1 MAVAI
6 MQPYFFPYLG
16 YFQLVQAV
24 EHFVL
29 YDDVMFIKKG
39 WITRNRI
46 ANQNRF
52 FWIRVPVQKLSQNK
66 TIRETLVVW
75 DAGFSSKLIVQLH
88 ASYKKAPHFNQVIS
102 MIEDL
107 IYSKPKNLAE
117 LAGGSVIATLKYLGV
132 EKNIVYSSDL
142 IDSKVAGRNERI
154 ISITK
159 HFEDSTYINPIK
171 GKQLYDKN
179 LFDEN
184 QIDLRYLVPR
194 LEEYPHFSQ
203 NQFIPGLSI
212 IDVLM
217 WNNIATV
224 REMLTHY
231 TLE

>member
-16 YFQLVQAV
+16 YFQLVQSV
-24 EHFVL
+24 DHFVL
-29 YDDVMFIKKG
+29 FDDVMFIKKG
-39 WITRNRI
+39 WINRNRI
-46 ANQNRF
+46 ANRNRI
-52 FWIRVPVQKLSQNK
+52 FWIRVPIQKLSQNK
-66 TIRETLVVW
+66 TIRETLVAW

-88 ASYKKAPHFNQVIS
+88 SSYKKAPYYNQVIS

-107 IYSKPKNLAE
+107 IYSKPANLAE
-117 LAGGSVIATLKYLGV
+117 LAGESVIATLKYLGV

-142 IDSKVAGRNERI
+142 IDSNVSGRNERI

-159 HFEDSTYINPIK
+159 TFEDSTYINPIK

-179 LFDEN
+179 LFEEN
-184 QIDLRYLVPR
+184 QIDLRYLVPA

-203 NQFIPGLSI
+203 NQFTPGLSI

-217 WNNIATV
+217 WNDIATIK
-224 REMLTHY
+224 EMLTNY